1 MRCKHNRLF
10 HENGKFFC
18 FHCGIYI
25 RDDTICEKKYI
36 LKECVN
42 TITGVDAR
50 QENQTEENIAHVCPK
65 HVLSIDQGD
74 NYMYICKSKKTVVF
88 NSISPYFEKERD
100 GYKCNTER
108 IFLTQDE
115 ETDFINHMNLLRAII
130 IHKKD
135 TKESFIRKITDISFA
150 ELEGLRLYIIS
161 WDKDYRYV
169 KERIERDNNLQING
183 TGEP

>member
-50 QENQTEENIAHVCPK
+50 QENQMEENTTHVCPK
-65 HVLSIDQGD
+65 HVLSISQGD
-74 NYMYICKSKKTVVF
+74 ETTMPRPKCKMSICKLDELYICALATNVMCDGAQEERG
-88 NSISPYFEKERD
+88 NCPYWK
-100 GYKCNTER
+100 
-108 IFLTQDE
+108 
-115 ETDFINHMNLLRAII
+115 RA
-130 IHKKD
+130 
-135 TKESFIRKITDISFA
+135 
-150 ELEGLRLYIIS
+150 
-161 WDKDYRYV
+161 
-169 KERIERDNNLQING
+169 
-183 TGEP
+183 GEP